1 MRLPCPLATRTS
13 PYLGSV
19 AGKALMRDCSAV
31 IIQLLDTITMC
42 MLYSSTWDVNDFSA
56 FSDLQLL
63 WFHSF
68 CLSHGEVLCKLY
80 EINDLSIETR
90 S

>member
-1 MRLPCPLATRTS
+1 
-13 PYLGSV
+13 V

-31 IIQLLDTITMC
+31 LIQLLDTITVC
-42 MLYSSTWDVNDFSA
+42 MLYSSNWDVNDFSA

-63 WFHSF
+63 WFHTF
-68 CLSHGEVLCKLY
+68 ALSYWEVLWKPY
-80 EINDLSIETR
+80 EINGLSIETR